1 MKKKNTRINTRTKF
15 GIHPV
20 DSGTDSVGKKKKI
33 IYHDPPMKYNVA
45 LHKFEVN
52 LPIIKK
58 KSPKKDIQ
66 DSGATITVILIIILL
81 IAAFYFISKIY

>member
-1 MKKKNTRINTRTKF
+1 MPTKIKKPATISFPLTSLKPLYSSNF
-15 GIHPV
+15 
-20 DSGTDSVGKKKKI
+20 GKKKKI